1 MRQDIKSAL
10 LELQIS
16 GGETRKKKTR
26 NISISIILTGL
37 FLWAIP
43 YYYPQLS
50 QLTVLGVIFVI
61 ITVFYAF
68 FDAIPRLYQPLS
80 PEFYAFKK
88 IVNAIQTLEE
98 SSKPIAY
105 KEAYRCLKNANEI
118 LKKME
123 SIEPGWYSEVDGT
136 LEHFYENLELRV
148 LPATSNSRIKV
159 SDLEEVALA
168 LYSTNTSKI
177 KTINKTLES
186 KYDKSEPTPTKAEKL
201 LKKFRQHTNKI
212 TVHGLVIVAFII
224 LCIAFYILVV
234 NNSWASKDYAFGGSI
249 ALFIG
254 LLTIYF
260 TKKPK

>member
-16 GGETRKKKTR
+16 GRETRKKKAL
-26 NISISIILTGL
+26 NISIFVTLTVL
-37 FLWAIP
+37 FLLVIP
-43 YYYPQLS
+43 YNYPQLS
-50 QLTVLGVIFVI
+50 QLAVLGFIFAI
-61 ITVFYAF
+61 TTVFYGF

-123 SIEPGWYSEVDGT
+123 SVEPNWYSEVDGT

-177 KTINKTLES
+177 KAINKTLES
-186 KYDKSEPTPTKAEKL
+186 KYDKSEPKPTITEKFF
-201 LKKFRQHTNKI
+201 KKFRQHTSKI
-212 TVHGLVIVAFII
+212 TVHGLVIAAVII
-224 LCIAFYILVV
+224 LCIAFYIMVV
-234 NNSWASKDYAFGGSI
+234 NNSWASKDVAFAGSI

-260 TKKPK
+260 AKKPK